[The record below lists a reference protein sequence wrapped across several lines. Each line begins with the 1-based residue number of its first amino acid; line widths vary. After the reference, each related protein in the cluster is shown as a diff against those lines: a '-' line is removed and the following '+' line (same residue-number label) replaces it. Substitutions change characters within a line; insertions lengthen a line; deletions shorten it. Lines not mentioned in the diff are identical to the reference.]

1 MQVPVMN
8 RKTRT
13 QSKFGSVSKIKLLA
27 IQAIRVETA
36 KNPRESR
43 LSASPSRALSR
54 VPQTNPIWTLEV
66 SSEARAPVR
75 PNSTVST
82 GITAVAE
89 NHSQKTH
96 MPQNASRQTDTGF
109 EFIGRS

>member
-1 MQVPVMN
+1 MD
-8 RKTRT
+8 RKTRN
-13 QSKFGSVSKIKLLA
+13 QSEFGSVSKIKLLA

-36 KNPRESR
+36 KNRRESR
-43 LSASPSRALSR
+43 LSASPSRAL
-54 VPQTNPIWTLEV
+54 EV
-66 SSEARAPVR
+66 SREARAPVR